1 MAAPPG
7 KSLNSILIALRP
19 TTRRPPGS
27 TRQKKSFGLSFNS
40 ILIALGVG
48 GAALV
53 LWREVNYGIGL
64 SSDSR
69 DFVATARSLLEGNG
83 FTTWNG
89 EPIAKNAPFYPA
101 LLAFFGLLGL
111 KVITVGAFLNAIA
124 FGAIVFITTV
134 WLKIYIKSHFLIVWT
149 GSAIA
154 LWVPL
159 ADLSSILMTDT
170 LFISLTV
177 FSLYTLDRFIATM
190 HRSVM
195 IISAIC
201 ASLAWLTRYQGVA
214 LVAAAMLL
222 ILTQRGLAL
231 QRKVKNAA
239 VYAAI
244 VGTPMA
250 GSIIRNLIATRTFA
264 GSREGHLQFQDPLIL
279 DSITSELVY
288 WIFGDTGSQY
298 VNKLPEA
305 LLGDTETGMSIP
317 VIIYRTVILLAI
329 ALVIGYAFAY
339 LRRRGRWENS
349 MALAVPVTFTFLYIV
364 AIAIPP
370 LIQYEGIYVRYLIT
384 LYIPI
389 LIVFIMILDKFWQ
402 ISSSRYM
409 PIVSTAILSLWL
421 IQSIP
426 ENYTNISNR
435 IENGFGAASK
445 TWAKSETIRH
455 LKLNPLN
462 GKIYCTSHWVM
473 YLNDVCT
480 DNCTLTPIHY
490 LWDQDGKFIESDPT
504 DEPLYIIVLQHD
516 NYYGLLVELSEV
528 ASLEIISIHL
538 DGVIMKPTADSANI
552 NNKVLTQDV
561 VRDMVLLN
569 PDRFDGRSVLESF
582 PLER

>member
-7 KSLNSILIALRP
+7 K
-19 TTRRPPGS
+19 
-27 TRQKKSFGLSFNS
+27 SFNS

-53 LWREVNYGIGL
+53 LLREINYGIGL
-64 SSDSR
+64 GSDSR
-69 DFVATARSLLEGNG
+69 DFVATARSLLDGNG

-89 EPIAKNAPFYPA
+89 EPIAKNAPFFPA
-101 LLAFFGLLGL
+101 VLAVFGLLGL
-111 KVITVGAFLNAIA
+111 RVVAVGAFLNAIA
-124 FGAIVFITTV
+124 FGAIILTTTV
-134 WLKIYIKSHFLIVWT
+134 WLKIYVKSRFLIIWSGCV
-149 GSAIA
+149 IA

-177 FSLYTLDRFIATM
+177 ISLYALDRFIATM

-195 IISAIC
+195 IISAVC
-201 ASLAWLTRYQGVA
+201 TSLAWLTRYQGVA
-214 LVAAAMLL
+214 LVAAALLL
-222 ILTQRGLAL
+222 ILTQQGFAF

-239 VYAAI
+239 VYATIA
-244 VGTPMA
+244 GTPMA
-250 GSIIRNLIATRTFA
+250 GWIIRNLIATRTFA

-288 WIFGDTGSQY
+288 WTLGDTGSRY
-298 VNKLPEA
+298 VNRLSEV
-305 LLGDTETGMSIP
+305 LFGITETGISIP
-317 VIIYRTVILLAI
+317 VIIYETIILLTV
-329 ALVIGYAFAY
+329 ALGIGYAFAY
-339 LRRRGRWENS
+339 LRRRGRWES
-349 MALAVPVTFTFLYIV
+349 MALAVPVTFAFLYIV
-364 AIAIPP
+364 TIAVPP
-370 LIQYEGIYVRYLIT
+370 LIQYEGIYVRYLIA
-384 LYIPI
+384 LYVPV
-389 LIVFIMILDKFWQ
+389 LIVFVITLDKFWGQ
-402 ISSSRYM
+402 ISWPRYM
-409 PIVSTAILSLWL
+409 PVVSTFILSLWL

-445 TWAKSETIRH
+445 TWAKSETIQY
-455 LKLNPLN
+455 LKSNPLN
-462 GKIYCTSHWVM
+462 GKIYCTSQWVM
-473 YLNDVCT
+473 YLSDVCT

-490 LWDQDGKFIESDPT
+490 LWDQDGRFIEPDST

-516 NYYGLLVELSEV
+516 NYYGLLMELSES
-528 ASLEIISIHL
+528 ATLEIISIHL
-538 DGVIMKPTADSANI
+538 DGVIMKPIAVSANK
-552 NNKVLTQDV
+552 NEVLTQDM